1 MAIYTGGMAMAGRQ
15 GRDIRELSQEIE
27 AQQEKYRKGMKK
39 RKKWGFFGNI
49 LKTFLP
55 GVGHLADLIIKQT
68 AQKKI
73 GIGSAKKI
81 KGKET
86 IWTGGQ
92 AKKYGQELRGLQ
104 KAAGQSFGEALLG
117 SAVSFGAGKL
127 GGEILGGAT
136 QKFGETGLG
145 KWAAG
150 LQQKSA
156 DWQRGLFAKTPQVSP
171 PRYTPA
177 VPSQVYNPEIMQ
189 YQQGGMVQGSEQQQ
203 SMQRAPTI
211 LEYFEM
217 QGKTLGGSNKQSVSQ
232 MLGR

>member
-1 MAIYTGGMAMAGRQ
+1 MAMYTGAMGMAGRQ
-15 GRDIRELSQEIE
+15 GRDIRRLAREIE
-27 AQQEKYRKGMKK
+27 AQEKKYRKGMKK
-39 RKKWGFFGNI
+39 RGRWGFLGDI
-49 LKTFLP
+49 IKTALP
-55 GVGHLADLIIKQT
+55 GAGHLADLLIEQV
-68 AQKKI
+68 AQKNI

-92 AKKYGQELRGLQ
+92 AKKQAEELRGRQ

-117 SAVSFGAGKL
+117 QVLSFGGSKL
-127 GGEILGGAT
+127 GGEIFGKLAP
-136 QKFGETGLG
+136 KFGETGIG
-145 KWAAG
+145 KWATG
-150 LQQKSA
+150 IQEKSA
-156 DWQRGLFAKTPQVSP
+156 DWQRGLVDKAFMKKDI
-171 PRYTPA
+171 YL
-177 VPSQVYNPEIMQ
+177 PEIYAAEPYQ

-217 QGKTLGGSNKQSVSQ
+217 QGKSLGGSNKQSVSQ

>member
-127 GGEILGGAT
+127 GG
-136 QKFGETGLG
+136 
-145 KWAAG
+145 
-150 LQQKSA
+150 
-156 DWQRGLFAKTPQVSP
+156 
-171 PRYTPA
+171 
-177 VPSQVYNPEIMQ
+177 
-189 YQQGGMVQGSEQQQ
+189 
-203 SMQRAPTI
+203 
-211 LEYFEM
+211 
-217 QGKTLGGSNKQSVSQ
+217 
-232 MLGR
+232 

>member
-15 GRDIRELSQEIE
+15 GRDIRELAQEIE

-92 AKKYGQELRGLQ
+92 AKKYGQELRALQ

-127 GGEILGGAT
+127 GGELLGGAT

-156 DWQRGLFAKTPQVSP
+156 DWQRGLVDKAFMKKDIY
-171 PRYTPA
+171 R
-177 VPSQVYNPEIMQ
+177 PEIYAAEPYQ

-203 SMQRAPTI
+203 LMRRAPTI
-211 LEYFEM
+211 SEYFEM
-217 QGKTLGGSNKQSVSQ
+217 QGKTLGGSNRQSVAQ